1 MPVIRFANKQQI
13 SFDPE
18 AINIISAVF
27 EKACDALGLSDRRDA
42 LTELLA
48 KKVIEAA
55 QSGESDPLRIYQ
67 MAMDSLSETAPGYP
81 GWSVGSR
88 NSAKST
94 HERCGTRVSS
104 SAGYL
109 EGNRWQVR
117 A

>member
-1 MPVIRFANKQQI
+1 MPVIRFGNKQQI

-67 MAMDSLSETAPGYP
+67 MAMDSLSETTPGYP

>member
-18 AINIISAVF
+18 AINIIAAVF

-55 QSGESDPLRIYQ
+55 QSGESDPLCLYQ
-67 MAMDSLSETAPGYP
+67 MVMDSLSETATGYP

-88 NSAKST
+88 NSAKSA
-94 HERCGTRVSS
+94 HELC
-104 SAGYL
+104 A
-109 EGNRWQVR
+109 
-117 A
+117 